1 MPAFGVDEYSNKSL
15 GNKKKSGF
23 AINNMM
29 ETFIEWCVDR
39 DNLAYLVKIVESIPL
54 NEADSSHYSI
64 EVNYRTTKK
73 QMLDAYAKLVLGYVS
88 AAMKRNGYHVKHV
101 YQDNP
106 IRILVATRNWDDGEW
121 IATVIYNPQQLA
133 FVLSSGYWNK
143 DRRTVSIHDPA
154 TKKLDVDD
162 AAGIVNQLI
171 NYMYELKNKERRKV
185 NTLKPAPMKRGPKP

>member
-1 MPAFGVDEYSNKSL
+1 
-15 GNKKKSGF
+15 
-23 AINNMM
+23 M
-29 ETFIEWCVDR
+29 ETFIEWCKDR
-39 DNLAYLVKIVESIPL
+39 DSLAYLVKIVESIPL

-121 IATVIYNPQQLA
+121 IATVIYNPQQLS

-171 NYMYELKNKERRKV
+171 NYMYELKNKERRKI